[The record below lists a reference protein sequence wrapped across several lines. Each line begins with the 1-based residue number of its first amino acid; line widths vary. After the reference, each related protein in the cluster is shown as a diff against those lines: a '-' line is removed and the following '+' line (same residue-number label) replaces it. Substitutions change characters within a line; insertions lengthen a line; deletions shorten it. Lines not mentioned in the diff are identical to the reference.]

1 VSVVWHDLECGG
13 YAADLPLWRALAD
26 EHGGPVLE
34 IGAGTG
40 RVALDL
46 ARHGHQVTALDRDE
60 ALLDELARRAGDL
73 PVVTKLG
80 DARSFDLETRFALCL
95 VPMQTIQLLGRDG
108 RAAFLRSAREH
119 LLADGVLAAALTE
132 ELTPYDVAL
141 GGPLPLPDMF
151 ERDGVVYSSAPTA
164 IRVDATGFV
173 LERRREAVAEGGERS
188 AELNAI
194 KLDRVS
200 ADDLE
205 REGSAAG
212 YQTLD
217 RKWVPQTED
226 YVGSVVVMLRV

>member
-1 VSVVWHDLECGG
+1 VVWHDLECGG

-26 EHGGPVLE
+26 EHGGPILDV
-34 IGAGTG
+34 GAGTG

-60 ALLDELARRAGDL
+60 SLLAELSRRAGDL
-73 PVVTKLG
+73 RVVTRLA
-80 DARSFDLETRFALCL
+80 DARSFQIGTRFALCL

-108 RAAFLRSAREH
+108 RASFLSCAREH
-119 LLADGVLAAALTE
+119 LLADGALAAALTE
-132 ELTPYDVAL
+132 ELKPYDVAR
-141 GGPLPLPDMF
+141 GGPVPLPDMF

-164 IRVDATGFV
+164 IRVDGSGFV
-173 LERRREAVAEGGERS
+173 LERRREKVARGGERS

-194 KLDRVS
+194 RLDRVT
-200 ADDLE
+200 ADELE

-212 YQTLD
+212 YRTLD

-226 YVGSVVVMLRV
+226 YVGSVVVMLGA